1 MSWVDAQWPMPSYKK
16 SIRDQRTAQAKV
28 YVSCKNCGAHLEE
41 VAFLDASKVC
51 ELCGHHHILTAPER
65 LDMLADDQKRH
76 WLGQALQPN
85 DHLAFRD
92 LKPYAER
99 LTQTQKKNNLT
110 EAVLTSTITIGSRQV
125 VVAVFD
131 FRFIGGSLGSVAG
144 DRVLLGIEEAIKR
157 KLPFVCITA
166 SGGARMQEGIL
177 SLFQMARMSA
187 AVSRLKAARLPFI
200 NVLTHPTF
208 GGVSASIAMQ
218 ADIIIAERGAHIG
231 FTGARVIANAM
242 HQKLPEGFQ
251 TAEFLRDHGA
261 IDAVVE
267 RAELRDYLIR
277 TLRKAT
283 HNQRRH
289 EKI

>member
-1 MSWVDAQWPMPSYKK
+1 MSWVDTQWPMPSYKK
-16 SIRDQRTAQAKV
+16 SIRDQRATQAKA

-41 VAFLDASKVC
+41 ASFLDADKVC
-51 ELCGHHHILTAPER
+51 TVCGHHHILTAPER
-65 LDMLADDQKRH
+65 LDMLADNQERH
-76 WLGQALQPN
+76 WLGQDLQPN
-85 DHLAFRD
+85 DHLAFED
-92 LKPYAER
+92 LKSYAER
-99 LTQTQKKNNLT
+99 AAQTQKKNNLS
-110 EAVLTSTITIGSRQV
+110 EAVLTSAITLGSRQV
-125 VVAVFD
+125 VVAAFD

-144 DRVLLGIEEAIKR
+144 DRVILGIDEAIKQ
-157 KLPFVCITA
+157 KVPFLCFTA

-187 AVSRLKAARLPFI
+187 AVSRLQAAQLPFI

-218 ADIIIAERGAHIG
+218 ADIIIAEQGAHIG

-242 HQKLPEGFQ
+242 HQKLPDGFQ

-267 RAELRDYLIR
+267 RAQLRNYLIR
-277 TLRKAT
+277 TLHKAT
-283 HNQRRH
+283 LNQRQS
-289 EKI
+289 